1 MSVADRVMEETRS
14 LSDEKAREVLD
25 FILFLK
31 QKEDSIFMA
40 EASETSLSKIW
51 NSPEEDEAWK
61 DL

>member
-1 MSVADRVMEETRS
+1 MNVADRVIEETRS

-31 QKEDSIFMA
+31 QKDDFFFLA
-40 EASETSLSKIW
+40 EAAETSLSKIW
-51 NSPEEDEAWK
+51 DSPEEDEAWK